1 MKQVLLMVCWATLLA
16 HPLVAQVTRLQGRV
30 VEMYS
35 RNGVADVQVEL
46 VGSTLITYTNE
57 AGFFEFSGD
66 SFPWGEQVLRIEK
79 QGYSSKNYPIIIS
92 AGDLLTLG
100 EIFIET
106 DWVSEVSVGS
116 VISLSEEELDE
127 EQGSVATI
135 SGLLYAS
142 RDVLHQAAAY
152 DFSALF
158 FRPRGLDSEYGKV
171 YINGLEMNKLL
182 TGRPQ
187 WSNWGGLNDV
197 QRNQV
202 VSSGQSPTEVGF
214 GGIAGNSNIQMR
226 ASEYRAG
233 GRVSYAFSNKTYTG
247 RVMGTYHT
255 GNLPS
260 GWAFSLAASR
270 RFATSGIIEG
280 TPYDANGFFAA
291 LEKKITDRHSLHL
304 LGIYTPNRRGRSAPL
319 TQEAFDIKGATYN
332 PYWGSQDGKIR
343 NSRLREIDE
352 PLVILSYY
360 GQLSEKSQLNVNLGY
375 QFGKTTNSRLG
386 YDKVPS
392 PDPVYYRYMPSYFLT
407 ENSGPDYESAY
418 RRLVQLQQNGQIDW
432 NHLYETNWAY
442 GGTSRYYL
450 YDDRNDDRLLHA
462 NMLLNTTWAKKVQF
476 QAGVN
481 YKKLTSDNYAQMK
494 DLLGGKGYLDI
505 NTFSTGEQAQ
515 PDLQNPNRIVT
526 DGQKFK
532 YHYQFLA
539 TTYDAFAQAVFRYRT
554 VDFYVAATASHTS
567 YQRNGFYQNGSFP
580 DHSLGKSPQASF
592 TNFGFKGGGTYK
604 ISGRHLVELNGATLS
619 KPPALRYA
627 FSNARQNN
635 QLVRELD
642 SEKIRNLDL
651 SYMYRSSRFSVRL
664 SGAYTASQDATQ
676 IAFYYADGISGIS
689 QTNDNFFI
697 QEVMTG
703 VDKRYYTA
711 ELGWDWQI
719 LSSLKLK
726 GVASVGDYFYSDHA
740 RLYLTSDDFK
750 EPVEMGKTYIKNYHL
765 PGGPQRAYQ
774 LGVEYRDP
782 DFWWVGV
789 TANLM
794 THAYLNI
801 SPLLRTQN
809 FYKDTDGQPFNEYDA
824 TLARELL
831 KQEVLDDVFL
841 VNVIGGKSW
850 KVRSYSIGFFASI
863 NNVLNVTYKTG
874 GYEQGR
880 NANYRNLLE
889 DKSRTYPV
897 FASKYWFGGGTTYF
911 INFYIRY

>member
-1 MKQVLLMVCWATLLA
+1 MKQVLMIVCWVVVISHSLK
-16 HPLVAQVTRLQGRV
+16 AQVTGIQGFV

-35 RNGVADVQVEL
+35 RNAVPEVRVEL
-46 VGSTLITYTNE
+46 TGSEVVTWTDE
-57 AGFFEFSGD
+57 AGFFELTGD
-66 SFPWGEQVLRIEK
+66 FFPVGEQLLRIEK
-79 QGYSSKNYPIIIS
+79 QGYTSKNYPIIIRENEWL
-92 AGDLLTLG
+92 ALG
-100 EIFIET
+100 EIFVEI
-106 DWVSEVSVGS
+106 DWVSEVSTAA

-142 RDVLHQAAAY
+142 RDVLHQAAAF
-152 DFSALF
+152 DFSAVF
-158 FRPRGLDSEYGKV
+158 FRPRGLDSENGKV

-202 VSSGQSPTEVGF
+202 VSPGQTPSEVGF

-255 GNLPS
+255 GNLPN
-260 GWAFSLAASR
+260 GWAFSIAASR
-270 RFATSGIIEG
+270 RYATSGILEG

-291 LEKKITDRHSLHL
+291 IEKKIAPNHSLNL
-304 LGIYTPNRRGRSAPL
+304 LGIYTPNRRGRSAPV
-319 TQEAFDIKGATYN
+319 TQEVFDIKGATYN
-332 PYWGSQDGKIR
+332 PYWGYQQGKIR
-343 NSRLREIDE
+343 NSRLREIEE
-352 PLVILSYY
+352 PLLILSYY
-360 GQLSEKSQLNVNLGY
+360 GQLAEKTHLNINVGY
-375 QFGKTTNSRLG
+375 EFGKTTNSRLG

-407 ENSGPDYESAY
+407 EYNGPDYESAY
-418 RRLVQLQQNGQIDW
+418 LRLKKLQQDGQIDW
-432 NHLYETNWAY
+432 QHLYETNLAY

-450 YDDRNDDRLLHA
+450 YNDRNDDRLLKA
-462 NMLLNTTWAKKVQF
+462 NVLLNTTMGKSVQIH
-476 QAGVN
+476 AGIN
-481 YKKLTSDNYAQMK
+481 YKQLTSDNYAQMK
-494 DLLGGKGYLDI
+494 DLLGGNGYLDI
-505 NTFSTGEQAQ
+505 NTFSTGEQAHA
-515 PDLQNPNRIVT
+515 DLQNPNRIVGE
-526 DGQKFK
+526 DDKFK
-532 YHYQFLA
+532 YHYQFL
-539 TTYDAFAQAVFRYRT
+539 TTAYDAFAQAVFRYYT

-567 YQRNGFYQNGSFP
+567 YQRNGFYQNGSYP
-580 DHSLGKSPQASF
+580 DNSLGESPQVTF
-592 TNFGFKGGGTYK
+592 TDFGVKGGGTYK
-604 ISGRHLVELNGATLS
+604 ISGRHLVELNVAGLS

-635 QLVRELD
+635 QLVRGLE
-642 SEKIRNLDL
+642 SEKIKNIDL
-651 SYMYRSSRFSVRL
+651 SYIYRSPAVSFRL
-664 SGAYTASQDATQ
+664 SGAYTTSQGATQ

-726 GVASVGDYFYSDHA
+726 GAVSAGDYIYSDHA
-740 RLYLTSDDFK
+740 RLYLTSDDFL

-782 DFWWVGV
+782 DFWWVGI
-789 TANLM
+789 TGNLM

-801 SPLLRTQN
+801 SPLMRTQN
-809 FYKDTDGQPFNEYDA
+809 FYKDTDGQPFNDYDEA
-824 TLARELL
+824 LARQLL
-831 KQEVLDDVFL
+831 KQEILDDVFL

-850 KVRSYSIGFFASI
+850 RVKSYYIGFFASV
-863 NNVLNVTYKTG
+863 NNLLNVTYKTG

-889 DKSRTYPV
+889 DKSRNYPV
-897 FASKYWFGGGTTYF
+897 FAPKYWFGGGTTYF
-911 INFYIRY
+911 INFYVRY